1 MKNLLTILIFSLS
14 INSIA
19 QDLTIASGATVTVES
34 GAFIY
39 AEGNL
44 TNAGTLT
51 LSADADGYSQLKVDG
66 SITNTGTISQS
77 QYLANDGYTSMSSPM
92 SGDFSTTS
100 GDNTKL
106 FYYDGSA
113 FVWRTTNEAGRG
125 YFATIGS
132 SGFSS
137 SSGDFSIT
145 GTPNISLSHS
155 LSYVANTATGGSGSG
170 WNLVGNP
177 YTCSLDWT
185 SMTKSDVNN
194 AYYVWDPD
202 TELYKYYASGA
213 QSGTYLSASN
223 TLNGIIP
230 PMQAFWVQTTSSSA
244 SLSSTMADDG
254 TLDNSTAYI
263 SKTVP
268 DNLIVGVVAL
278 NDSSQNDALWLLDNM
293 QAKTGFDGEFDAW
306 KMENGTDQPNISSV
320 FNGEELA
327 INAFDFATTKVV
339 PVRFNATNKDSH
351 SISLE
356 QVVNGVNYNV
366 TLEDRHTK
374 IFWDLSSKDYSF
386 KNSGWDSYDPRFL
399 LHLEQQQLLSTDD
412 GDTDEDQKGFF
423 VYQSEQFIYINQSE
437 LGLFEEYTLYGIDG
451 RKITNGTIESQL
463 QSIHAPYPTGI
474 YVLLLKSQ
482 CIEEKVKINLLK

>member
-19 QDLTIASGATVTVES
+19 QDLTVASGATVTVES

-412 GDTDEDQKGFF
+412 GDIDEDQKGFF

>member
-412 GDTDEDQKGFF
+412 GDIDEDQKGFF

>member
-1 MKNLLTILIFSLS
+1 MKNYTLFLVNLLALGVSS
-14 INSIA
+14 QN
-19 QDLTIASGATVTVES
+19 LTIASGALVAVES

-39 AEGNL
+39 SEGNL

-51 LSADADGYSQLKVDG
+51 LSADVDGYSQLKVEG
-66 SITNTGTISQS
+66 TVSNTGTISQS
-77 QYLANDGYTSMSSPM
+77 QYLVNEGYTSMSSPM
-92 SGDFSTTS
+92 SEDFTTTN
-100 GDNTKL
+100 GDNAKL

-113 FVWRTTNEAGRG
+113 FAWRTTHEAGRG
-125 YFATIGS
+125 YFATIGA
-132 SGFSS
+132 SGFATSAGS
-137 SSGDFSIT
+137 FSVT
-145 GTPNISLSHS
+145 GTPNTSMTHS
-155 LSYVANTATGGSGSG
+155 LDYTVNTATGGSGTG

-177 YTCSLDWT
+177 YTCALDWT
-185 SMTKSDVNN
+185 SMTKSDVND

-244 SLSSTMADDG
+244 TLSSTMADDG
-254 TLDNSTAYI
+254 TLDNSSTYI

-278 NDSSQNDALWLLDNM
+278 NDSAQNDALWLIDNN
-293 QAKTGFDGEFDAW
+293 QAKTGFDGEYDAW
-306 KMENGTDQPNISSV
+306 KMENGADQPNISSV

-339 PVRFNATNKDSH
+339 PVRFNATNKASH

-356 QVVNGVNYNV
+356 QVVNGANYNII
-366 TLEDRHTK
+366 LEDRHTK
-374 IFWDLSSKDYSF
+374 IFWDLSSKNYSF
-386 KNSGWDSYDPRFL
+386 KNVGWDSDDPRFL
-399 LHLEQQQLLSTDD
+399 LHLEQQQVLTSDD
-412 GDTDEDQKGFF
+412 GDINQDQKGFF
-423 VYQSEQFIYINQSE
+423 VYQSDQFIYINQSE
-437 LGLFEEYTLYGIDG
+437 LGLFEEYALYSIDG
-451 RKITNGTIESQL
+451 RKITNGTIENQL
-463 QSIHAPYPTGI
+463 QSIHAPYPAGI

-482 CIEEKVKINLLK
+482 GIEEKLKINLLK

>member
-1 MKNLLTILIFSLS
+1 MRWLIIFVFSLS
-14 INSIA
+14 IQSIRA
-19 QDLTIASGATVTVES
+19 QDITIASGATVTVES

-113 FVWRTTNEAGRG
+113 FAWRTTNEAGRG

-137 SSGDFSIT
+137 SSGDFSVT

-230 PMQAFWVQTTSSSA
+230 PMQAFWVQTTSSTA
-244 SLSSTMADDG
+244 TLSSTMADDG
-254 TLDNSTAYI
+254 TLDNSSTYI
-263 SKTVP
+263 SKTIP

-278 NDSSQNDALWLLDNM
+278 NDSSQNDALWLIDNM
-293 QAKTGFDGEFDAW
+293 QAKTGFDGDFDAW
-306 KMENGTDQPNISSV
+306 KMENGNDQPNISSV
-320 FNGEELA
+320 FNDEEFA

-339 PVRFNATNKDSH
+339 PVRFNATNKTPH

-356 QVVNGVNYNV
+356 QVVNGANYDV

-374 IFWDLSSKDYSF
+374 IFWDLSSKNYSF
-386 KNSGWDSYDPRFL
+386 KNAGWDSDDPRFL
-399 LHLEQQQLLSTDD
+399 LHLEQQQVLSSDD
-412 GDTDEDQKGFF
+412 GDLDEDQKGFF

-437 LGLFEEYTLYGIDG
+437 IGLFEEYTLYSIDG
-451 RKITNGTIESQL
+451 RKITNGTIQSQL

-474 YVLLLKSQ
+474 YILLLKSQ
-482 CIEEKVKINLLK
+482 SIEEKVKINLLK